1 MFRNNDMAIDKSPF
15 IMDNEQMD
23 RKNSSNKLVSN
34 MKNGTIQ
41 GSPSKYK
48 LFLSVLL
55 LPQLNLGVFEVYIG
69 HSPPP
74 WMKYT

>member
-23 RKNSSNKLVSN
+23 RKNSSNKLACN

-41 GSPSKYK
+41 GSPSKCK
-48 LFLSVLL
+48 LFLFLCLASFIV
-55 LPQLNLGVFEVYIG
+55 NLVN
-69 HSPPP
+69 
-74 WMKYT
+74 